1 MKTEILRKLRNS
13 EEYVSGQSICNELG
27 VSRTAIWK
35 VINQLKE
42 EGYVFDAVQN
52 KGYKI
57 SSYPDVIT
65 KSEIESQLDDKNI
78 IKKIQFFEE
87 IDSTNTQAKLYAEQ
101 GEESGTLFVAEKQ
114 NGGRGRRGHNWISP
128 AGSGIWM
135 TLLLRPD
142 IEPANASML
151 TIVSA
156 MAVTSAI
163 KREANEQG
171 VDIECQIKWPND
183 VVVNKK
189 KMCGILTEMSAQM
202 EAVNYVVI
210 GIGINVN
217 TTHFDDEIKAT
228 ASSLYVETGKHFKR
242 SRIIVFFA
250 EEFNKYYNIFMEKQ
264 NLSGLKDDYN
274 KMLANKDNIV
284 KIINKEET
292 FTGTALGIN
301 DKGELEVVKEDGSHT
316 MIVSGEVSVRGLY
329 GYV

>member
-142 IEPANASML
+142 IEPVNASML

-242 SRIIVFFA
+242 SRIIVFFV
-250 EEFNKYYNIFMEKQ
+250 EEFTKYYNIFMEKQ

>member
-142 IEPANASML
+142 IEPVNACML

-228 ASSLYVETGKHFKR
+228 ALC
-242 SRIIVFFA
+242 
-250 EEFNKYYNIFMEKQ
+250 
-264 NLSGLKDDYN
+264 
-274 KMLANKDNIV
+274 
-284 KIINKEET
+284 
-292 FTGTALGIN
+292 
-301 DKGELEVVKEDGSHT
+301 
-316 MIVSGEVSVRGLY
+316 
-329 GYV
+329 

>member
-142 IEPANASML
+142 IEPVNASML

-228 ASSLYVETGKHFKR
+228 ASSLDVETGKHFKR

-250 EEFNKYYNIFMEKQ
+250 EEFTKYYNIFMEKQ

>member
-142 IEPANASML
+142 IEPVNASML

-242 SRIIVFFA
+242 RRIIVFFA
-250 EEFNKYYNIFMEKQ
+250 EEFTKYYNIFMEKQ

>member
-142 IEPANASML
+142 IEPVNASML

-217 TTHFDDEIKAT
+217 TTHFDDEIKGT
-228 ASSLYVETGKHFKR
+228 ASSIYGETGKHFKR

-250 EEFNKYYNIFMEKQ
+250 EEFTKYYNIFMEKQ

>member
-142 IEPANASML
+142 IEPVNASML

-228 ASSLYVETGKHFKR
+228 ASSLDVETGKHFKR

-250 EEFNKYYNIFMEKQ
+250 EEFTKYYNIFMEKQ

-316 MIVSGEVSVRGLY
+316 MIVYGEVSVRGLY

>member
-1 MKTEILRKLRNS
+1 MKTEILKKLRNS
-13 EEYVSGQSICNELG
+13 DGYVSGQSLCNDIG

-57 SSYPDVIT
+57 SYYPDLIT
-65 KSEIESQLDDKNI
+65 KSEIESQLSDENI
-78 IKKIQFFEE
+78 IKTIQFFEE
-87 IDSTNTQAKLYAEQ
+87 TDSTNTQAKLYAEN
-101 GEESGTLFVAEKQ
+101 GAESGTLFVAEKQ

-128 AGSGIWM
+128 AGSGVWM

-142 IEPANASML
+142 IEPVNASML

-163 KREANEQG
+163 KKEASMQG
-171 VDIECQIKWPND
+171 VDIECKIKWPND

-189 KMCGILTEMSAQM
+189 KTCGILTEMSVQM
-202 EAVNYVVI
+202 DAVNYVVI

-217 TTHFDDEIKAT
+217 TEHFEDEIKDT
-228 ASSLYVETGKHFKR
+228 ASSLYVESGKHFKR
-242 SRIIVFFA
+242 SRLIVFFA
-250 EEFNKYYNIFMEKQ
+250 EEFTKYYKIFMENQ

-274 KMLANKDNIV
+274 KMLVNKDNVV

-292 FTGTALGIN
+292 FTGTALGID

>member
-142 IEPANASML
+142 IEPVNASML

-228 ASSLYVETGKHFKR
+228 ASSLYVETEKHFKR

-250 EEFNKYYNIFMEKQ
+250 EEFTKYYNIFMEKQ